1 MTTLRGYCYR
11 IAKNNMVKDFCRDFG
26 FALAASDGDDAVW
39 ELPITEYENK
49 NTVIKAN
56 EVQENEKN

>member
-1 MTTLRGYCYR
+1 
-11 IAKNNMVKDFCRDFG
+11 MVKDFCRDFG